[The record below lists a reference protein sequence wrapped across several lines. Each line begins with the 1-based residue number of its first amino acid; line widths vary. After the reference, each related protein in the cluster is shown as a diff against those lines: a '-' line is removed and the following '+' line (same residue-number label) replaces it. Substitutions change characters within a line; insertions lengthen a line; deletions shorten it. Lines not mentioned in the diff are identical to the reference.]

1 MQTGAFGFG
10 QANNPNE
17 WQLHR
22 GTGERRFHTTIK
34 FGAPFNTVPQLAVAL
49 VDSSNT
55 ANLRVWIAAEDIQ
68 TDEFDLVVNTWD
80 DTLIYAVWGVW
91 IAQ

>member
-1 MQTGAFGFG
+1 
-10 QANNPNE
+10 
-17 WQLHR
+17 
-22 GTGERRFHTTIK
+22 
-34 FGAPFNTVPQLAVAL
+34 